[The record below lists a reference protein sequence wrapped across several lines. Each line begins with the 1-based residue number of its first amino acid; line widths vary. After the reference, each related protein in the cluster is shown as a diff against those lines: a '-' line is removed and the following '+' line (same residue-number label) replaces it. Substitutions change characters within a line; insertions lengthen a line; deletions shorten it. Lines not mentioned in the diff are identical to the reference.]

1 MLKMGSDIEQFTE
14 EGGWEVEGRDANGV
28 NFLYEIGNCFL
39 NLTEVWDDLENEC
52 YFKCFI
58 KGKRQEV

>member
-1 MLKMGSDIEQFTE
+1 MGSDIEQFTE

-39 NLTEVWDDLENEC
+39 NLTEV
-52 YFKCFI
+52 
-58 KGKRQEV
+58 